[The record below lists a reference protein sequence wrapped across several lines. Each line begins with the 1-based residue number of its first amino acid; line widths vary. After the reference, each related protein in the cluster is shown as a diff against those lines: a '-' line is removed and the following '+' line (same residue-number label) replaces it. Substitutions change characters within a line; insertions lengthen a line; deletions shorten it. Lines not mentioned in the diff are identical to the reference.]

1 MRRWSL
7 LFAHGAVFHEV
18 ADLATDTAAA
28 VIRSHL
34 PLGENF
40 RVEEILLER
49 MKKNPVFILVSCV
62 HGKKQIL
69 TIRLG

>member
-1 MRRWSL
+1 MRRWPL

-18 ADLATDTAAA
+18 ADLATDPAAA
-28 VIRSHL
+28 VVWSHL

-49 MKKNPVFILVSCV
+49 MKKNPDFVLVW
-62 HGKKQIL
+62 
-69 TIRLG
+69 

>member
-18 ADLATDTAAA
+18 ADLATDAAAA
-28 VIRSHL
+28 VIWSHL

-40 RVEEILLER
+40 RVKEILLER

-62 HGKKQIL
+62 HHIKQIL